1 MVIKPLNAYER
12 WLKIFGDHVPAKLLH
27 THKMLIRW
35 NIQHMDELADY
46 IVADKKLGPVTFND
60 RLAILK
66 RFTKW
71 CVKRKMIKCCPL
83 EDVPKRK
90 KDYINKK
97 RDPLTDDEM
106 TRILAALYEN
116 TYYRKYYYAFMK
128 FMLITGVRNS
138 EAIGLKIRDIDF
150 TGGCIHIQKVLTKQN
165 GKTRYKTPKTLAGI
179 RDIPLNQQLVDMLSP
194 ICQRKQDWEYVFTTR
209 FNNPIDNRN
218 FNKRILKPLLRK
230 LKIPERDLYAAR
242 HTFGTVAIE
251 KNVDIL
257 SIAYLMGHSKPRVVL
272 DHYAKLRNK
281 PKTLPDIIQ

>member
-27 THKMLIRW
+27 THRMLIRW
-35 NIQHMDELADY
+35 NIQHVDELADY
-46 IVADKKLGPVTFND
+46 LVADKKLGPVTFND

-71 CVKRKMIKCCPL
+71 CIKRKLIKCCPL

-106 TRILAALYEN
+106 VKLLAALYEN
-116 TYYRKYYYAFMK
+116 SYYRKYYYPFMK
-128 FMLITGVRNS
+128 FMLMTGVRNS
-138 EAIGLKIRDIDF
+138 EAIGLKKRDIDF
-150 TGGCIHIQKVLTKQN
+150 TQGCIHIQKVLTKQN
-165 GKTRYKTPKTLAGI
+165 GKARYKCPKTLAGI
-179 RDIPLNQQLVDMLSP
+179 RDIPLNNQLLELLTP
-194 ICQRKQDWEYVFTTR
+194 ICNRKQDWEYVFTTCY
-209 FNNPIDNRN
+209 NNPIDNRN